1 MVKVG
6 LTGGIGSGKTT
17 VSNFLLDYGI
27 PVYNS
32 DSKGKTLMNTNL
44 ELKNNIVSIF
54 GERVYDNGILNT
66 NLLSNIV
73 FNDFTKIEQ
82 LNNLVH
88 PTVAQDFNQWVGKNN
103 NKPFLVKEA
112 AILIESGAYL
122 NMDKIILVVS
132 EKSTRINRVSKRDNF
147 DLESIEKRINLQLKD
162 NEKIKY
168 ADYIIENNSTLEHL
182 KLEVLKVVNK
192 IKEVN

>member
-32 DSKGKTLMNTNL
+32 DNKGKTLMNTNL

-66 NLLSNIV
+66 NLLSSIV
-73 FNDFTKIEQ
+73 FNDSTKIEQ

-88 PTVAQDFNQWVGKNN
+88 PKVAQDFNQWVGKNN
-103 NKPFLVKEA
+103 NKPILVKEA

-132 EKSTRINRVSKRDNF
+132 EKSTRINRVSKRDNS
-147 DLESIEKRINLQLKD
+147 DLESIEKRINLQLTD

-168 ADYIIENNSTLEHL
+168 ADYIIENNSSLEHL

-192 IKEVN
+192 IREVN

>member
-66 NLLSNIV
+66 NLLSSIV
-73 FNDFTKIEQ
+73 FNDSTKIEQ

-88 PTVAQDFNQWVGKNN
+88 PKVAQDFNQWVGKNN
-103 NKPFLVKEA
+103 NKPILVKEA

-147 DLESIEKRINLQLKD
+147 DLESIEKRINHQLTD

-168 ADYIIENNSTLEHL
+168 ADYIIENNSSLEHL

-192 IKEVN
+192 IRKVN

>member
-66 NLLSNIV
+66 NLLSSIV
-73 FNDFTKIEQ
+73 FNDSTKIEQ

-88 PTVAQDFNQWVGKNN
+88 PKVAQDFNQWVGKNN
-103 NKPFLVKEA
+103 NKPILVKEA

-132 EKSTRINRVSKRDNF
+132 EKSTRINRVSKRDNS
-147 DLESIEKRINLQLKD
+147 DLESIEKRINLQLTD

-168 ADYIIENNSTLEHL
+168 ADYIIENNSSLENL

-192 IKEVN
+192 IREVN

>member
-73 FNDFTKIEQ
+73 FNDSTKIEQ

-88 PTVAQDFNQWVGKNN
+88 PKVAQDFDQWVGKNN
-103 NKPFLVKEA
+103 NKPILVKEA